1 MNSKVLRRGGVS
13 LALAFSLAFASQLC
27 QGSDIQ
33 RLSGSYHVVQK
44 TEIGPHNRVRLQLRL
59 TNQGQSD
66 IVIQR
71 AALWDFSHPG
81 REGVRACS
89 LVLRAGSSVDTTQ
102 DFIVSRSKYESWRES
117 HGPKLLL
124 EVVLPSGRKT
134 VEVVHLN
141 GTSGKV
147 N

>member
-27 QGSDIQ
+27 QGSDIK
-33 RLSGSYHVVQK
+33 RLSGSYHIVQK
-44 TEIGPHNRVRLQLRL
+44 TEVGPHNRVRLQFRL

-71 AALWDFSHPG
+71 VALWDFSHPG

-89 LVLRAGSSVDTTQ
+89 LVIRAGSSIDTTQ
-102 DFIVSRSKYESWRES
+102 EFTVPRSEYESWRTNR
-117 HGPKLLL
+117 GPALLL